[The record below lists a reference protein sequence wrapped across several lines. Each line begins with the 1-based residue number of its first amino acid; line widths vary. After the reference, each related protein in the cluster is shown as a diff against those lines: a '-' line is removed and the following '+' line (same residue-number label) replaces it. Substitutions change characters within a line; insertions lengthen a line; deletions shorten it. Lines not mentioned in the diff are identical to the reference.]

1 MNMKANIER
10 YLPGVPFIIFLMM
23 TFQLLNSCFY
33 VGWFHYDSQNRLLP
47 KDSYR
52 ANVITAEDYAKLQD
66 RSVDRVNLSNGSSVT
81 DRQPCYYESTLPNY
95 KKVGD
100 HYLLVTTVGTAHY
113 ARLWIYEMGP
123 LLLLAILGLFITAR
137 ALRRLAAE
145 TRALDSSEQGTSSA
159 EADEVVEC
167 DP

>member
-1 MNMKANIER
+1 MKPIINK
-10 YLPGVPFIIFLMM
+10 YLPAVPFAIFLLMAI
-23 TFQLLNSCFY
+23 QLFWSCFF
-33 VGWFHYDSQNRLLP
+33 VGWLHYDSQNRLLP

-52 ANVITAEDYAKLQD
+52 ASVITAEDYAKLQD
-66 RSVDRVNLSNGSSVT
+66 RSAYSVKLSDGSSVA
-81 DRQPCYYESTLPNY
+81 DRQPSYYESTLPNY

-100 HYLLVTTVGTAHY
+100 HYLLVRTVGTAHY

-123 LLLLAILGLFITAR
+123 LLLWAILGLFITAR